1 MKYYFKLI
9 FVLFLL
15 FNISNVYA
23 EPANDMF
30 LDDNLYKCIIDAYNK
45 ENHKSANY
53 TYDIL
58 PEQLVA
64 IKTLD
69 CSKYKGK
76 IEDLTGLN
84 LLTGLTSL
92 NLSGNTFLGGSI
104 KITGNPLT
112 LKSNISLPNSITI
125 TDKKYIVEDT
135 SIVKV
140 NNGVVTPL
148 ANGSTYV
155 TMTGKVTGNEIVE
168 KYLVS
173 VSSPKFNLNSN
184 SKLSSLYLSKGE
196 FKFDSDVKSY
206 ATIVDNSVT
215 SVNVVATVADK
226 RAKFVTNYGPRT
238 VTLKTG
244 TNIIE
249 VKVEAEDK
257 TTSTYVISVIRSD
270 GNDNNN
276 RLANIELTVGKIN
289 FNPDVYTYSF
299 GVASNVN
306 EIDVK
311 AVAESPLSTVEITDI
326 AGNTKKDKISSKLKV
341 GSNKITI
348 SVNSESN
355 KPQQYQLIIT
365 REDYES
371 EDNYLSSLKID
382 GYDIN
387 FKRDVYKYEVNIK
400 NEKALN
406 ISAIP
411 EKGTATYNI
420 VDNTDLQDGSN
431 IKVIVKDEEGSP
443 REYNILVHKSSTF
456 DFSNI
461 LIKWIALALELL
473 IILILIIVII
483 SRKSNRPR
491 RPKKMKVSEPKPVKK
506 PTNTMTMGN
515 SSSITCKACGTVN
528 DIKSKT
534 CYVCGN
540 QLK

>member
-23 EPANDMF
+23 EPANDLF

-45 ENHKSANY
+45 GNHKSADY
-53 TYDIL
+53 TYSIL
-58 PEQLVA
+58 PEQL
-64 IKTLD
+64 IKINTLD

-84 LLTGLTSL
+84 RLTGLKSL
-92 NLSGNTFLGGSI
+92 NLSGNTFLGGSV
-104 KITGNPLT
+104 KVTSNSST

-125 TDKKYIVEDT
+125 TDKKYVVEDP

-140 NNGVVTPL
+140 SNGVVTPL

-155 TMTGKVTGNEIVE
+155 TMTGKVTGYEIVE

-173 VSSPKFNLNSN
+173 VSLAKFNLNNN

-196 FKFDSDVKSY
+196 FKFDSDVKNYS
-206 ATIVDNSVT
+206 TIVDNSVT
-215 SVNVVATVADK
+215 SVNVVATLADK
-226 RAKFVTNYGPRT
+226 RAKFVPNYGPRT
-238 VTLKTG
+238 VQLKTG
-244 TNIIE
+244 PNIIE

-257 TTSTYVISVIRSD
+257 SVSTYKISIIRSD

-276 RLANIELTVGKIN
+276 KLANIELSVGKIN
-289 FNPDVYTYSF
+289 FNSDIYTYSF

-311 AVAESPLSTVEITDI
+311 AVAESPLSKVEITDI
-326 AGNTKKDKISSKLKV
+326 LGNTKPDKISSKLKV
-341 GSNKITI
+341 GSNKIVI
-348 SVNSESN
+348 NVNSESN
-355 KPQQYQLIIT
+355 KPQQYQLIIN

-371 EDNYLSSLKID
+371 EDNYLSSLSID
-382 GYDIN
+382 GYSIN
-387 FKRDVYKYEVNIK
+387 FKRDIYKYEINIK
-400 NEKALN
+400 NEKKLDIIAKT
-406 ISAIP
+406 
-411 EKGTATYNI
+411 EKNNATYTIFGNDDLS
-420 VDNTDLQDGSN
+420 DNSN

-456 DFSNI
+456 DMSK
-461 LIKWIALALELL
+461 LPIKWIVLGLELL
-473 IILILIIVII
+473 IILILLIVLIV
-483 SRKSNRPR
+483 KGSNRPR
-491 RPKKMKVSEPKPVKK
+491 KPKKMKASKPKPVKT
-506 PTNTMTMGN
+506 PMNTMGN
-515 SSSITCKACGTVN
+515 SNSITCRACGAAN

>member
-23 EPANDMF
+23 EPANDRF

-45 ENHKSANY
+45 ENNKSANY
-53 TYDIL
+53 SYDIL

-64 IKTLD
+64 IKSLD

-104 KITGNPLT
+104 KITGNPLS

-125 TDKKYIVEDT
+125 TDKKYTVEDAK
-135 SIVKV
+135 IVKV

-173 VSSPKFNLNSN
+173 VSSAKFNLNSN

-196 FKFDSDVKSY
+196 FKFDSDVKTYS
-206 ATIVDNSVT
+206 TIVDSSVT
-215 SVNVVATVADK
+215 SVDVVATVADK
-226 RAKFVTNYGPRT
+226 KAKFVTNYGPRK

-276 RLANIELTVGKIN
+276 KLANIELSVGKIN
-289 FNPDVYTYSF
+289 FNPEVYTYSF

-311 AVAESPLSTVEITDI
+311 AVAESPLSKVEITDI
-326 AGNTKKDKISSKLKV
+326 LGNTKSDKISSKLKV
-341 GSNKITI
+341 GSNKII
-348 SVNSESN
+348 INVNSESN

-382 GYDIN
+382 GYNIN
-387 FKRDVYKYEVNIK
+387 FKRDVYKYELNIK
-400 NEKALN
+400 NEKSLN
-406 ISAIP
+406 ISAVP
-411 EKGTATYNI
+411 EKSTATYNI
-420 VDNTDLQDGSN
+420 VDNNDLKDNSN

-443 REYNILVHKSSTF
+443 REYNILVHKSNSF
-456 DFSNI
+456 DISN
-461 LIKWIALALELL
+461 LPIKWIVLGLELL
-473 IILILIIVII
+473 VILILIIILI
-483 SRKSNRPR
+483 FRKSNRPR
-491 RPKKMKVSEPKPVKK
+491 RPKKMKINKPKPVKK